1 MVMEMQ
7 INHGNW
13 EAFMADRFP
22 DNLDDEL
29 KNVHENFYLSAQKLE
44 PEHLK
49 DRLPMALPMNHLYKK
64 EGSKH
69 HGIA

>member
-7 INHGNW
+7 IKDGSW

-22 DNLDDEL
+22 DNLDDEI
-29 KNVHENFYLSAQKLE
+29 KKVHEAFDLSAQKLD
-44 PEHLK
+44 HLK
-49 DRLPMALPMNHLYKK
+49 DILPVSLPMTHIYEEAGNTL
-64 EGSKH
+64 